1 LREKILDFIS
11 SIGYTRSRFAI
22 NDNPTVKFILL
33 NTLQY
38 GMKLAITGKGGV
50 GKTTL
55 ASLLARVYASEGDKV
70 IAIDANPDA
79 NLATALGISADEA
92 QRITP
97 IAELKD
103 LIEER
108 TGAKSGSFGTFFK
121 LNPKV
126 DDIPEQFSIQKDGI
140 NILIMG
146 TVKKGGGGCLC
157 PEGALL
163 KSLVSHLV
171 LSRSEVVIMDMDA
184 GVENLGR
191 GTAKGVDAF
200 IIVVEPGQR
209 SFQTA
214 RAIRDL
220 AKDLGVRRCYIVG
233 SKTRDN
239 GERQFIIDSLPDFEV
254 LGFINYHP
262 EVGEADRLGKS
273 VFETAPVAVAEVK
286 DIKRK
291 LEQIT
296 AGKQSG

>member
-1 LREKILDFIS
+1 
-11 SIGYTRSRFAI
+11 
-22 NDNPTVKFILL
+22 
-33 NTLQY
+33 
-38 GMKLAITGKGGV
+38 MKLAITGKGGV

-55 ASLLARVYASEGDKV
+55 TSLLARIYAAEGNKV

-79 NLATALGISADEA
+79 NLATALGISDDESR
-92 QRITP
+92 RITP
-97 IAELKD
+97 IADLQEL
-103 LIEER
+103 IQER
-108 TGAKSGSFGTFFK
+108 TGAKSSSFGTFFK

-126 DDIPEQFSIQKDGI
+126 DDIPERFSIQKDGI
-140 NILIMG
+140 KLLVMG

-171 LSRSEVVIMDMDA
+171 LSRSEVVVMDMDA

-220 AKDLGVRRCYIVG
+220 AKDLGVKKCYIVG
-233 SKTRDN
+233 SKTHDDT
-239 GERQFIIDSLPDFEV
+239 ERQFIIDNLPDFDV

-262 EVGEADRLGKS
+262 EVAKADQTGKS
-273 VFETAPVAVAEVK
+273 VFDTAPAAVTDAKNIIE
-286 DIKRK
+286 K
-291 LEQIT
+291 LEQTISR
-296 AGKQSG
+296 KKVE

>member
-1 LREKILDFIS
+1 
-11 SIGYTRSRFAI
+11 
-22 NDNPTVKFILL
+22 
-33 NTLQY
+33 
-38 GMKLAITGKGGV
+38 MKLAITGKGGV

-55 ASLLARVYASEGDKV
+55 TSLLAWIYSTEGNKV

-79 NLATALGISADEA
+79 NLATALGIGDAEA
-92 QRITP
+92 RRITP
-97 IAELKD
+97 IAELQD
-103 LIEER
+103 LIQER
-108 TGAKSGSFGTFFK
+108 TGAKPSSFGTFFK

-126 DDIPEQFSIQKDGI
+126 DDIPERFSIQKDGI
-140 NILIMG
+140 KLLVMG
-146 TVKKGGGGCLC
+146 TVKRGGSGCLC

-191 GTAKGVDAF
+191 GTAKSVNAF

-220 AKDLGVRRCYIVG
+220 AKDLGVKKCYIVG
-233 SKTRDN
+233 SKTHDDD
-239 GERQFIIDSLPDFEV
+239 ERKFIIDNLPDFEV

-262 EVGEADRLGKS
+262 EIAEADRLGKS
-273 VFETAPVAVAEVK
+273 VFETAPAAVAEAEN
-286 DIKRK
+286 IKRK
-291 LEQIT
+291 LEQTISR
-296 AGKQSG
+296 KQVG

>member
-1 LREKILDFIS
+1 
-11 SIGYTRSRFAI
+11 
-22 NDNPTVKFILL
+22 
-33 NTLQY
+33 
-38 GMKLAITGKGGV
+38 MKLAITGKGGV

-55 ASLLARVYASEGDKV
+55 SSLLTWIYSTEGKKV

-79 NLATALGISADEA
+79 NLAIALGIDADEA
-92 QRITP
+92 SRITP
-97 IAELKD
+97 IAELQE

-108 TGAKSGSFGTFFK
+108 TGAKKGSFGTFFK

-126 DDIPEQFSIQKDGI
+126 DDIPDRFSIQKDGI
-140 NILIMG
+140 KLLVMG
-146 TVKKGGGGCLC
+146 TVKKGGSGCLC

-171 LSRSEVVIMDMDA
+171 LGRSEVVIMDMDA

-200 IIVVEPGQR
+200 VIVVEPGQR

-220 AKDLGVRRCYIVG
+220 AKDLGVKKCYIVG
-233 SKTRDN
+233 SKTHDN
-239 GERQFIIDSLPDFEV
+239 KERQFIIESLPDFEV
-254 LGFINYHP
+254 LGFIDYHS
-262 EVGEADRLGKS
+262 EVAKADLLGKS
-273 VFETAPVAVAEVK
+273 VFETAPAAVAEAK

-291 LEQIT
+291 LEQTI
-296 AGKQSG
+296 SGRQIG

>member
-1 LREKILDFIS
+1 MKI
-11 SIGYTRSRFAI
+11 A
-22 NDNPTVKFILL
+22 V
-33 NTLQY
+33 
-38 GMKLAITGKGGV
+38 TGKGGV
-50 GKTTL
+50 GKTTRT
-55 ASLLARVYASEGDKV
+55 SLLAWIYSTEGNKV

-79 NLATALGISADEA
+79 NLATALGISDAEA

-97 IAELKD
+97 IAELQD
-103 LIEER
+103 LIQER
-108 TGAKSGSFGTFFK
+108 TGAKPSSFGTFFK

-126 DDIPEQFSIQKDGI
+126 DDIPERFSIQKDGI
-140 NILIMG
+140 KLLVMG
-146 TVKKGGGGCLC
+146 TVKRGGSGCLC

-191 GTAKGVDAF
+191 GTAKSVNAF

-220 AKDLGVRRCYIVG
+220 AKDLGVKKCYIVG
-233 SKTRDN
+233 SKTHDDT
-239 GERQFIIDSLPDFEV
+239 ERQFIIDNLSDFEV

-262 EVGEADRLGKS
+262 QVAEADRLGKS
-273 VFETAPVAVAEVK
+273 VFETAPAAAAEARE
-286 DIKRK
+286 IKKK
-291 LEQIT
+291 LEQTIL
-296 AGKQSG
+296 GKKIG

>member
-1 LREKILDFIS
+1 
-11 SIGYTRSRFAI
+11 
-22 NDNPTVKFILL
+22 
-33 NTLQY
+33 
-38 GMKLAITGKGGV
+38 MKLAITGKGGV

-55 ASLLARVYASEGDKV
+55 ASLLAHVYASEGNKV

-79 NLATALGISADEA
+79 NLAAALGIDAEES

-126 DDIPEQFSIQKDGI
+126 DDIPERFSIQKDGI
-140 NILIMG
+140 RLLVMG
-146 TVKKGGGGCLC
+146 TVKRGGSGCLC

-163 KSLVSHLV
+163 KSLVSHLI

-220 AKDLGVRRCYIVG
+220 AKDLGVKRCYIVG
-233 SKTRDN
+233 SKTRDE
-239 GERQFIIDSLPDFEV
+239 GERQFILDSLPDFEV

-262 EVGEADRLGKS
+262 EVAQADRLGES
-273 VFETAPVAVAEVK
+273 VFAKAPAAVSEAK
-286 DIKRK
+286 NIKSK
-291 LEQIT
+291 LEQIMRVN
-296 AGKQSG
+296 KQSE

>member
-1 LREKILDFIS
+1 
-11 SIGYTRSRFAI
+11 
-22 NDNPTVKFILL
+22 
-33 NTLQY
+33 
-38 GMKLAITGKGGV
+38 MKLAITGKGGV

-55 ASLLARVYASEGDKV
+55 TSLLAWIYSTEGNKV

-79 NLATALGISADEA
+79 NLATALGIGDAEA
-92 QRITP
+92 RRITP
-97 IAELKD
+97 IAELQD
-103 LIEER
+103 LIQER
-108 TGAKSGSFGTFFK
+108 TGAKPSSFGTFFK

-126 DDIPEQFSIQKDGI
+126 DDIPERFSIQKDGI
-140 NILIMG
+140 KLLVMG
-146 TVKKGGGGCLC
+146 TVKKGGSGCLC

-191 GTAKGVDAF
+191 GTAKSVNAF

-220 AKDLGVRRCYIVG
+220 AKDLGVKKCYIVG
-233 SKTRDN
+233 SKTHDDD
-239 GERQFIIDSLPDFEV
+239 ERKFIIDNLPDFEV

-262 EVGEADRLGKS
+262 EIAEADRLGKS
-273 VFETAPVAVAEVK
+273 VFETAPAAVAEAET
-286 DIKRK
+286 IKRK
-291 LEQIT
+291 LEQTISR
-296 AGKQSG
+296 KQVG